1 VASADASPGTLV
13 AGDAS
18 YVRTLAPTYSSTDLD
33 DAIEA
38 IRVNSVEFS
47 LLFFV
52 GPFSAALAELRV
64 EGVAT
69 TIPLHRAIA
78 EHPAFVEGRY
88 DTTFLQKYPEV
99 LERARALAS
108 R

>member
-1 VASADASPGTLV
+1 METGYRIPPNYDSMVGKLIVWDEDRPAAVARLSG
-13 AGDAS
+13 
-18 YVRTLAPTYSSTDLD
+18 
-33 DAIEA
+33 
-38 IRVNSVEFS
+38 
-47 LLFFV
+47 
-52 GPFSAALAELRV
+52 ALNELRV

-69 TIPLHRAIA
+69 TIPLHRAIV

-88 DTTFLQKYPEV
+88 DTSFLQRYPEV

>member
-1 VASADASPGTLV
+1 VRLDTHVESGYRIPPNYDSMIGKLIVWDESRPLAVARL
-13 AGDAS
+13 
-18 YVRTLAPTYSSTDLD
+18 
-33 DAIEA
+33 
-38 IRVNSVEFS
+38 
-47 LLFFV
+47 
-52 GPFSAALAELRV
+52 SAALAELRV